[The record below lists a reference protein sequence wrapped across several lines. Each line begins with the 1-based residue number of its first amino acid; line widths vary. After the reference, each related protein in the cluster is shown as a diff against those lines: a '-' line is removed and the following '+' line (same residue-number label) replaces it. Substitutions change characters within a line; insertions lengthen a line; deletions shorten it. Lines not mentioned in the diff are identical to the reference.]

1 MAAVMVNFRIDEEVK
16 KNMEQACKEMGMS
29 MTAAFTV
36 FATKVGKEKRIP
48 FEITAA
54 PAPAGPVQK
63 TGDPVTAA
71 QYDIRHHFCVA
82 ARPNQDYRFA
92 LHSASS
98 SSFVFCSDICRLP
111 DNNRYWLMLIYTVFG

>member
-48 FEITAA
+48 FEIRRA
-54 PAPAGPVQK
+54 PSGGEAGSSWRRRTGWPPVRP
-63 TGDPVTAA
+63 GW
-71 QYDIRHHFCVA
+71 RGCA
-82 ARPNQDYRFA
+82 ARSGSR
-92 LHSASS
+92 
-98 SSFVFCSDICRLP
+98 
-111 DNNRYWLMLIYTVFG
+111 